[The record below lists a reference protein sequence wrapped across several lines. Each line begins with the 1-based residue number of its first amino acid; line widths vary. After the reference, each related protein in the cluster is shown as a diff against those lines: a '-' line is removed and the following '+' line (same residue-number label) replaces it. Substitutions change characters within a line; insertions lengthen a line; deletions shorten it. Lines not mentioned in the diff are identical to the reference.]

1 MSESHLSSAASVR
14 SGKTF
19 RPWVGWLLLGVAFV
33 GAAGAGV
40 IINLLQARADEC
52 RRMQTELALVGAD
65 AQDLNGLEWETISR
79 QKLSEES
86 SEHLEKVQARM
97 QERLRPLGLLGSSGL
112 RLDEVTKSYRTYVLL
127 IDQEFKLIAAAK
139 IKEAEEFDE
148 IKVDP
153 ASNTL
158 ERALQKT
165 GDAYDKMAV
174 RTLAQV
180 RAGTFLVL
188 FSAVGLIVLLA
199 WQFNKRGRVE
209 EVAAAEQR
217 VLRQANESLESRVG
231 ERTADLAKANET
243 LQAEIS
249 ERKRA
254 EWQLNIQYAISRVL
268 AQSSTLK
275 EASSRILQIVCENLN
290 WEVGELYTVDG
301 RAGVMRFDD
310 MWSAPNAQ
318 IDAFIAL
325 SRQTTFARGI
335 GLPGRV
341 WASGK
346 PIWVPDVGV
355 DENFPRASA
364 AKQAGLHGAF
374 SFPILTG
381 NEVSGVVG
389 FFTREIREPDEDLL
403 QSFANVGH
411 QVGQFLERKRTD
423 AELENIHKQLVE
435 ASRRGGMAEIAT
447 NVLHNV
453 GNVLNSVNVSTG
465 LIIESVRNSRASS
478 LAKVV
483 VLLGEHA
490 HDLGAFITSDPK
502 GKHVPAHLAQLSE
515 HLTADQEAIVRELDS
530 LRRNVEHIKEIVA
543 MQQTYAT
550 FGGVKE
556 MINVVNLVEDSMR
569 MNEGA
574 LSRHRVEVIREFE
587 NVPPMNVEKNKILQ
601 ILVNL
606 VRNAKYACDE
616 SGRADKRL
624 TVRVANGDGRVKILV
639 IDNGVGI
646 SPENLTHIFS
656 HGFTTWKNGH
666 GFGLHSGA
674 LAAKEMGGSLT
685 VRSDGSGQ
693 GAAFTLEL
701 PCENN

>member
-14 SGKTF
+14 SRKTF

-86 SEHLEKVQARM
+86 SEHLEKVQASM

-158 ERALQKT
+158 KRALQKT

-254 EWQLNIQYAISRVL
+254 Q
-268 AQSSTLK
+268 
-275 EASSRILQIVCENLN
+275 
-290 WEVGELYTVDG
+290 
-301 RAGVMRFDD
+301 
-310 MWSAPNAQ
+310 
-318 IDAFIAL
+318 
-325 SRQTTFARGI
+325 
-335 GLPGRV
+335 
-341 WASGK
+341 
-346 PIWVPDVGV
+346 
-355 DENFPRASA
+355 
-364 AKQAGLHGAF
+364 
-374 SFPILTG
+374 
-381 NEVSGVVG
+381 
-389 FFTREIREPDEDLL
+389 
-403 QSFANVGH
+403 
-411 QVGQFLERKRTD
+411 
-423 AELENIHKQLVE
+423 AELENIHKQLVD

-453 GNVLNSVNVSTG
+453 GNVLNSVNVSAG
-465 LIIESVRNSRASS
+465 LIVENLKKSRASS

-483 VLLGEHA
+483 VLLREHA
-490 HDLGAFITSDPK
+490 HDLGAFITSDPR

-515 HLTADQEAIVRELDS
+515 HLVADQEAIVRELDS
-530 LRRNVEHIKEIVA
+530 LRRNIEHIKEIVA